1 MRRLLHLLVVL
12 PVRHHLF
19 GSLAIVLGVA
29 VVLSAQ
35 ITDRTSFADSELRR
49 DVMDRWGAP
58 IRQPAPSVRYVP
70 SGAVFNALEPLAL
83 AKQHVDVEARMNYRK
98 RGLVYFSGFDFAF
111 RGRYEV
117 QNPEARDVDLVF
129 VFPIE
134 APRNQILLS
143 DLQFLVDGQPAAVAA
158 EREAALVWTGRAAPG
173 QTLAFDIAFK
183 GRGLESFTYLL
194 DPELRVN
201 DFRLGL
207 RVAGGANYDY
217 PAGVVPA
224 ATTEV
229 GEDQVA
235 LGWAYGSLESGVP
248 VGLVLPAEQAFDELV
263 ATLLLRSPVPFLL
276 LFAGLVALGL
286 WRGRVFRIWE
296 AYLLAAGYGLFFVLL
311 AYLAAFLDFYLAFG
325 LSLAGVAG
333 LLYAYLRLLLGSRP
347 ALLGLGLVAAFLAVP
362 SAAVVLDGYTGLVY
376 TLEIA
381 GLVAGLM
388 VLTARPAFAT
398 LVEGL
403 LAGEEREEVG
413 HAI

>member
-1 MRRLLHLLVVL
+1 MRRLLRALFVV

-35 ITDRTSFADSELRR
+35 ITDRTSFADSELRQ

-58 IRQPAPSVRYVP
+58 IRQPAPSVRYVG
-70 SGAVFNALEPLAL
+70 SGAVFNTLQPLPL
-83 AKQHVDVEARMNYRK
+83 AKQHVDVEASMNYRK

-117 QNPEARDVDLVF
+117 QNPEPRDVDLVF

-143 DLQFLVDGQPAAVAA
+143 DLQFLVDGKPTAADLA
-158 EREAALVWTGRAAPG
+158 EQAALVWTGRVAPG
-173 QTLAFDIAFK
+173 QRLAFDIAFK
-183 GRGLESFTYLL
+183 GRGLDSFTYLL

-201 DFRLGL
+201 DFRLAL
-207 RVAGGANYDY
+207 RASGGANYDY

-224 ATTEV
+224 ASTEV

-235 LGWAYGSLESGVP
+235 LTWSYGSLESGVP
-248 VGLVLPAEQAFDELV
+248 VGLILPSEQAYDQ
-263 ATLLLRSPVPFLL
+263 LLSRMLTRSPVPFLL

-286 WRGRVFRIWE
+286 SRGRAFKLWE

-311 AYLAAFLDFYLAFG
+311 AYLAAFLSFYLAFA
-325 LSLAGVAG
+325 LSLAAVSG
-333 LLYAYLRLLLGSRP
+333 LLFGYLRLLLGGRP
-347 ALLGLGLVAAFLAVP
+347 ALLGLALVAAFLGVP
-362 SAAVVLDGYTGLVY
+362 SVAVVLDGYTGLIY

-381 GLVAGLM
+381 GLVAALM
-388 VLTARPAFAT
+388 VFTARPAFGR
-398 LVEGL
+398 LVASL
-403 LAGEEREEVG
+403 LDPQAGQEVG
-413 HAI
+413 HAA